1 MKISLLIVTL
11 MVMIGLS
18 SCSKDETIITPPTND
33 TLSYSFSNLND
44 SIITINYAVGGSTS
58 SQMVSWA
65 APSVNL
71 MKNPLNIR
79 FNSMHLTNGSLMVQL
94 QYETLSDTIKR
105 QAFTMSI
112 VRDSLRVN
120 LTGPANRLNLT
131 PTNFKGRGTIT
142 VYK

>member
-1 MKISLLIVTL
+1 MKISLLLVIL
-11 MVMIGLS
+11 MAMIGLY
-18 SCSKDETIITPPTND
+18 SCSKEDSVVSTTND

-44 SIITINYAVGGSTS
+44 SIITINYAIGGSTS
-58 SQMVSWA
+58 SQPKSWT
-65 APSVNL
+65 VNL

-79 FNSMHLTNGSLMVQL
+79 FNSMHLTNGTMMAQL
-94 QYETLSDTIKR
+94 LYETASDTLRR
-105 QAFTMSI
+105 QAFTMST
-112 VRDSLRVN
+112 VKDSLRLN